1 MGLAASLVAAT
12 NDQQSAD
19 AQRNADQRHIS
30 FRASSRLRAFAPSL
44 SRRAVDHLPDQIHVA
59 AVARDLLDHVRQ
71 DPADAQ

>member
-19 AQRNADQRHIS
+19 APRNADQRHIS
-30 FRASSRLRAFAPSL
+30 FAPPRLRASSPSL
-44 SRRAVDHLPDQIHVA
+44 SRRSVDHLPDQIHVA